1 MQGHER
7 AVARSWRGELGT
19 CLERNRNYIVV
30 MLTKIVPIGNS
41 RGIRIPKAMLDHCG
55 FGEEVDLQTKNGA
68 LILRPVNTPRAGW
81 SEAYTGMAAAKD
93 DLLVQEAAPAPTLFD
108 AEEWEW

>member
-1 MQGHER
+1 MKRLAQS
-7 AVARSWRGELGT
+7 AR
-19 CLERNRNYIVV
+19 CNYIVV

-55 FGEEVDLQTKNGA
+55 FGNEVALEAADGS

-81 SEAYTGMAAAKD
+81 DEAFAKMATNGDDFLVHEDASTATQFDEKD
-93 DLLVQEAAPAPTLFD
+93 
-108 AEEWEW
+108 WEW